1 MMMDKS
7 LGERPKS
14 MLAMTRLAAR
24 HEGMPIAIPNSV
36 RASVS
41 RKIIQRMLRPERDA
55 NTDSARAAGDAVGHQ
70 PIKANRSKQQREG
83 GERRVSKLTW
93 SFEDPR
99 AHICDH

>member
-24 HEGMPIAIPNSV
+24 LEGMPIAIPS
-36 RASVS
+36 RASARVS
-41 RKIIQRMLRPERDA
+41 RRTNAALLRPERDA
-55 NTDSARAAGDAVGHQ
+55 NTDSARAAGDAVGHR

-93 SFEDPR
+93 SFEDTR